1 VKRPV
6 RPADASC
13 LRPLARAALPL
24 KQAAALCQAGAQAA
38 AKIGESLSAELKAPL
53 RCTGRVAEAPARAGG
68 LPEGCC
74 YLILALGVDG
84 RRALLELETGT
95 AASLVDKL
103 WGGEGGTAL
112 PQELSDAEIACVS
125 YLALHAVRAA
135 RSVDALESVLSPR
148 FLAVARDVGEAGAVL
163 AQEHSWVAVE
173 LELDLAGVKG
183 GGRLLLPARTA
194 TRIARSSQRTA
205 LRAPLAAEI
214 GKASLSACLVAGA
227 ADLTESEISRLSEGD
242 AVVLSGLSRHAD
254 GVRGRASLL
263 FADGFHLH
271 GQLEGRAFT
280 VASAVDALCPESP
293 MNDAKTLISALPIE
307 VQIELARLKIPLSK
321 LDQLQ
326 PGAVLDLN
334 TALTEPVILRVGDRA
349 VAQAELVDIE
359 GELGARILAL
369 LP

>member
-1 VKRPV
+1 VKRTV
-6 RPADASC
+6 RPADATC
-13 LRPLARAALPL
+13 LRPLARAALTL
-24 KQAAALCQAGAQAA
+24 NQAAALRQAGAQAA
-38 AKIGESLSAELKAPL
+38 AKIGESLSAELKAPV
-53 RCTGRVAEAPARAGG
+53 RCSGRVVEAPARSGG

-74 YLILALGVDG
+74 YLVLALGADG
-84 RRALLELETGT
+84 RRALLEIETGI

-103 WGGEGGTAL
+103 SGGEGGSAL
-112 PQELSDAEIACVS
+112 PQEPSDAEVAAVS

-135 RSVDALESVLSPR
+135 RGVEAVESALTPR
-148 FLAVARDVGEAGAVL
+148 FLALARDVGEAGAVL
-163 AQEHSWVAVE
+163 ALEHTWVAIE
-173 LELDLAGVKG
+173 LELDVAGVKG

-194 TRIARSSQRTA
+194 NRIARAAQRATA
-205 LRAPLAAEI
+205 RGPLAAEV
-214 GKASLSACLVAGA
+214 GKAALSACLMAGA
-227 ADLTESEISRLSEGD
+227 ADLTESEFSQLSEGD
-242 AVVLSGLSRHAD
+242 AVVLPGLSRHAD
-254 GVRGRASLL
+254 GVRGKACLL

-280 VASAVDALCPESP
+280 LASAVDALCPESP
-293 MNDAKTLISALPIE
+293 MNDGKTLISALPIE

-326 PGAVLDLN
+326 PGAALDLN
-334 TALTEPVILRVGDRA
+334 TALTEPVVLRVGDRA